1 MRVDEF
7 DYYLPPHLI
16 AQTPLEKRSDSRLM
30 VVNRRT
36 GIKTPL
42 FLPNRG
48 FSDRKRLFGNQRYQ
62 SLPVAVSAKRPTPRP
77 KSKCFCLGKSKK
89 IPGKL

>member
-7 DYYLPPHLI
+7 DYYFPPPNCTD
-16 AQTPLEKRSDSRLM
+16 ALEKRSDSRLM

-36 GIKTPL
+36 GELKHRYFYQIGD
-42 FLPNRG
+42 FLTE
-48 FSDRKRLFGNQRYQ
+48 RLFGNQRYQ
-62 SLPVAVSAKRPTPRP
+62 SLPVGLFGEKTDTKA